1 MSPATRPD
9 GLRLGVKLALALGGI
24 AASIAVLLIAWVG
37 PTTGEALRA
46 RSGDLVDAGALAL
59 RTLAADDARQ
69 NGEILVRLIDET
81 TAARG
86 RTLVDLPLELYGGD
100 VARIRESLQSKDA
113 ARGTILRNNVA
124 VLTRELERRNAVR
137 IDREAEQ
144 LVARQSAL
152 AGGIASDLRSTSLLL
167 AAFVLAVS
175 LAVLGVGLHRLVV
188 MPVQRLGTATRAIAK
203 GELGV
208 AVEVP
213 RRRDEIGA
221 LAADFARMLDE
232 LRASRAEIGRKNDE
246 LRTWNER
253 LEQEVARQTA
263 HLASTVLEL
272 RRTQRRLVHAAKMS
286 SLGTLAGGVAHE
298 FNNLIGGIRG
308 CAREALAAEDDPER
322 KETLEVIARAA
333 ERAAE
338 VTDRLL
344 RFARQRVKPQDE
356 VDLADVLREAVRLID
371 ARARAAG
378 VAVALSVPVRLPL
391 RADGSALHQVFLN
404 LLTNAVQAMPHG
416 GRLDVDAGITGDEAV
431 VHVRDTGV
439 GIPPEHHD
447 RVFDPFWTSK
457 ESEPDAERR
466 GTGLGLS
473 VSHGLIEAHGGS
485 IDFVSEVGRGTTFT
499 VKLPL
504 AGGAETTARIRE

>member
-9 GLRLGVKLALALGGI
+9 GLRLGQKLALALCGI

-37 PTTGEALRA
+37 PTTGEALRV

-100 VARIRESLQSKDA
+100 VARIRESLQAKDA

-137 IDREAEQ
+137 IDREAGQ

-167 AAFVLAVS
+167 AGLVLAVS
-175 LAVLGVGLHRLVV
+175 LAVLGIGLHRLVV

-232 LRASRAEIGRKNDE
+232 LRSSRAEIDRKNEE
-246 LRTWNER
+246 LRNWNER
-253 LEQEVARQTA
+253 LEQEVAAKTA
-263 HLASTVLEL
+263 HLQNAVLEL

-308 CAREALAAEDDPER
+308 CAREALAAEDDPGR
-322 KETLEVIARAA
+322 K
-333 ERAAE
+333 
-338 VTDRLL
+338 
-344 RFARQRVKPQDE
+344 
-356 VDLADVLREAVRLID
+356 
-371 ARARAAG
+371 
-378 VAVALSVPVRLPL
+378 
-391 RADGSALHQVFLN
+391 
-404 LLTNAVQAMPHG
+404 
-416 GRLDVDAGITGDEAV
+416 
-431 VHVRDTGV
+431 
-439 GIPPEHHD
+439 
-447 RVFDPFWTSK
+447 
-457 ESEPDAERR
+457 
-466 GTGLGLS
+466 
-473 VSHGLIEAHGGS
+473 
-485 IDFVSEVGRGTTFT
+485 
-499 VKLPL
+499 
-504 AGGAETTARIRE
+504 